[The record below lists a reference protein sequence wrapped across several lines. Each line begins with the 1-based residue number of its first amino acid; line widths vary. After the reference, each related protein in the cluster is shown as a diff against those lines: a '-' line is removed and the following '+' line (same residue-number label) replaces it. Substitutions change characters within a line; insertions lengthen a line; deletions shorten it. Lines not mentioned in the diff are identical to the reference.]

1 MTTLSEKIQDH
12 FENPR
17 HAGVFKKNAPRVGTG
32 TAGTTAIG
40 QVTRLQIQV
49 TPRGKIEK
57 ARFKT
62 YGCPAAIASG
72 SLAAEW
78 ITGKSLEE
86 AAAIT
91 SEEIARELALPA
103 AKIHCA
109 ILAEDAIK
117 AAIADYRQHHGQEKT

>member
-1 MTTLSEKIQDH
+1 MTTYSEKIQDH

-17 HAGVFKKNAPRVGTG
+17 HAGAFDKSTPCVGTG
-32 TAGTTAIG
+32 TAGSPEIG

-49 TPRGKIEK
+49 TPQGKIEE

-62 YGCPAAIASG
+62 YGCPAAIASS

-78 ITGKSLEE
+78 ITGKTLEE
-86 AAAIT
+86 ALALT
-91 SEEIARELALPA
+91 TTEIARELALPA

-109 ILAEDAIK
+109 ILAEDALK
-117 AAIADYRQHHGQEKT
+117 AAIADYRQHHGKEK